1 MRAARIDRY
10 GGADVINVVADA
22 DRPVVAEGQ
31 LIIEVWASSLN
42 TIDTVLRTGHLH
54 RMVPLQFPA
63 TLGGDFAGVVTEVGP
78 NTKGFSRDD
87 EVYGQANPLL
97 GGSGALAEIVAASA
111 SMTALKPKTVDFKTA
126 ASLPLVGASAIQAIV
141 DHLNVQRGQRILV
154 HGGAGGVGSIAI
166 QLAKHLGAYVAATA
180 RSEDVEFVRKL
191 GADQVI
197 DTNSHAFEDTV
208 RELDAVLDTVGSD
221 IATKSYSVIRRG
233 GVLVSM
239 VAQPDA
245 TLMRETGVT
254 AISQVTQ
261 PTTERLTKLAALV
274 DEGVI
279 TPRLDRVFPLDR
291 VADAFVYRET
301 GKARGKV
308 VVTLDDDSARL

>member
-1 MRAARIDRY
+1 MSALPALERRLTSSLAAWDSCALLHVGNRRTAGSTLQ
-10 GGADVINVVADA
+10 GGSIRVVSDVRADA
-22 DRPVVAEGQ
+22 V
-31 LIIEVWASSLN
+31 
-42 TIDTVLRTGHLH
+42 
-54 RMVPLQFPA
+54 
-63 TLGGDFAGVVTEVGP
+63 
-78 NTKGFSRDD
+78 
-87 EVYGQANPLL
+87 
-97 GGSGALAEIVAASA
+97 
-111 SMTALKPKTVDFKTA
+111 
-126 ASLPLVGASAIQAIV
+126 
-141 DHLNVQRGQRILV
+141 
-154 HGGAGGVGSIAI
+154 GGVGSIAI
-166 QLAKHLGAYVAATA
+166 QLAKHLGAHVAATA

-208 RELDAVLDTVGSD
+208 GQLDAVLDTVGGEM
-221 IATKSYSVIRRG
+221 ATKSYSVIRGG

-239 VAQPDA
+239 VAQPDE

-279 TPRLDRVFPLDR
+279 TPRVDRVFPLER

-308 VVTLDDDSARL
+308 VVTVEEWRARG